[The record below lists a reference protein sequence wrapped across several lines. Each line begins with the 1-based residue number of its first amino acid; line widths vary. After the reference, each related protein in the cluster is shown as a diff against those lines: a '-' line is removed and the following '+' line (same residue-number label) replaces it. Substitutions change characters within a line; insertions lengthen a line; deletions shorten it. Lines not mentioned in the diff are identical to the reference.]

1 MSQVYLLKNVSSFRL
16 NILWFLFLVL
26 LWKKCFRD
34 FSLSLPFHNFTMID
48 LAIDLCKVIFQATHR
63 LYSFTD
69 TRFRLFPT
77 LYTPENLKGVYP
89 KLNAFIEPNKS
100 GSFKEKLL
108 EIFWIKRSVL
118 LRNWVFVYCISK
130 PILIFLWVAT
140 KIMLSLTL
148 KHIDIRF
155 RESSLYKRWDRRQSW
170 RGNIWRETGW
180 EFSWIES
187 SSGKCISVK
196 ERNTE

>member
-1 MSQVYLLKNVSSFRL
+1 MWNGVKNTEILEIWDLVLNLTTAWKEDEIILNLCLKCLLKNVSSFRL

-48 LAIDLCKVIFQATHR
+48 LAIDLCKVIFQAIHR

-69 TRFRLFPT
+69 TRFRIFPT
-77 LYTPENLKGVYP
+77 LFKPENLKGVYP

-140 KIMLSLTL
+140 KIKFLP
-148 KHIDIRF
+148 
-155 RESSLYKRWDRRQSW
+155 
-170 RGNIWRETGW
+170 
-180 EFSWIES
+180 
-187 SSGKCISVK
+187 IS
-196 ERNTE
+196 